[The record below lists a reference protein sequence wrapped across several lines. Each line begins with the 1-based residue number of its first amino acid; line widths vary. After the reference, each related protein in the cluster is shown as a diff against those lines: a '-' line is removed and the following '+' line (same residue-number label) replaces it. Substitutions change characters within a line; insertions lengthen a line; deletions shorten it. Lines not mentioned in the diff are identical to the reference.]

1 MLEMEVIGNLGKD
14 CTVNNVNGK
23 NVINFS
29 VADSKKDKN
38 GEIKTT
44 WIDCAYWS
52 EKTGVAPYLKKG
64 TKIFAKGEPSI
75 RSYTKADGS
84 AGVSFQL
91 SVFKIELLSV
101 AGDGVAPQQ
110 QQARRTEAIAV
121 DENPDLPF

>member
-38 GEIKTT
+38 GETKTT
-44 WIDCAYWS
+44 WIDCSYWS
-52 EKTGVAPYLKKG
+52 EKTGVALYLKKG
-64 TKIFAKGEPSI
+64 TKVFAKGEPSI

-101 AGDGVAPQQ
+101 AGDGVSPQQ
-110 QQARRTEAIAV
+110 QQTRRTETIVV